1 MQLYSMI
8 TPDIIG
14 LAVVITVVIGVLF
27 GILPAAR
34 AAKLQVIT
42 ALRYE

>member
-1 MQLYSMI
+1 MKLYSMI

-14 LAVVITVVIGVLF
+14 LAVVITIIIGILF

-34 AAKLQVIT
+34 AAKLQVIE